1 MNEQRAAPKTKA
13 LRRGQIV
20 QRPGELNTR
29 VYYVTRGLL
38 RSYVI
43 DERGREHTYLFSPGG
58 WYCADACE
66 PTEPAELFIEAL
78 EDSEVEVLGKHAAVA
93 RHERL
98 VLVKRISAM
107 QRRILM
113 LMSASAL
120 ERYRYFESLYPELV
134 QRVSQRLIASFLG
147 VTPEALSKVRGEA
160 RRQGRS

>member
-20 QRPGELNTR
+20 QHPGELNTR

-43 DERGREHTYLFSPGG
+43 DERGREHTYLFSPGD
-58 WYCADACE
+58 WYCADAC
-66 PTEPAELFIEAL
+66 EPAELFIEAL

-107 QRRILM
+107 QRRMLM